1 MVGPGGG
8 SPMVVGLTGRPMKSC
23 IYMEQHGFS
32 LENMLTNHLGTATTV
47 EITFKV
53 AHRWGQA
60 VIEQGSGG

>member
-8 SPMVVGLTGRPMKSC
+8 SPAVADVTGQWMKSC
-23 IYMEQHGFS
+23 FYMEQHGFS

-53 AHRWGQA
+53 TRCWGQT
-60 VIEQGSGG
+60 VFEQGSGG